1 MKKII
6 TKSLILAVTIVSA
19 ANAEYNDAGTDYSDA
34 SVDRWTEDASNEFV
48 SMANSFACML
58 KNNAMGANPNNKWE
72 ALVSEYICGL
82 NNDLDQSDLSRSVN
96 VSSRASN
103 ATPQEGQFY
112 FYGSGDR
119 KFIGNIVSKR
129 SPETFGPYGEWY
141 VSYYLAKIG
150 SNPTMT
156 HSTSPMKGLVD
167 ISETSEGKISIKTVD
182 VADYTAFGDQEDW
195 NLAAKIEYDDS
206 TLASSKL
213 LGRNWGTDYDG
224 NALDVITAGTTNKD
238 YYYRVTFP
246 RGESSTPT
254 AQCLKRSNSVETT
267 HEIGLFDKTTGAK
280 VTLTGG
286 FPFTYG
292 TNNAN
297 RGFFDRWGVWFDA
310 SRLSPFNPSVT
321 TLSVKSEKD
330 DIDYT
335 LNWAPGRLKGLTAQT
350 EDLSQSVSL
359 VTNFYTPDG
368 DKELH
373 IGWSGSAFEG
383 QVKNTD
389 GSDWSTSSSWFPT
402 EAEDGLITQSDIN
415 SHPWLGWSHSEEKR
429 AQIYW
434 SGGSSISFN
443 VESDKSSDSTLL
455 AATYTSLT
463 SRWGGGINNNL
474 PVDASDYD
482 ARNDMYNHLRN
493 NGGSDAASKYYYTGL
508 TPPTG
513 QLARTLYID
522 LGAEGPSSEDK
533 PLMFNF
539 GIDRESGKYVE
550 FGSGGGAG
558 EGYSSV
564 TDGWTSD
571 GGNDWPYDNIEL
583 ADSNSNKYRWSFG
596 AHPWNQ
602 SIIATKANGD
612 VVQLDEPMKF
622 VYSYDKNADRNKDL
636 TSYSFLVN
644 VDEHNPVRKYSN
656 VCTTSGVGSGFEKCT
671 LTPDSFVGKKFSL
684 EYDGNW
690 LSGLPDVRMYFS
702 DSSDSKNYWARLVNP
717 IDGTGLTEAST
728 GKEYVLKALAVSE
741 AFIEA
746 STSVFDKS
754 NSACYVSSEA
764 NTCDC
769 DGLAFNSVSSFGWAL
784 TDLPEL
790 SDYPAISQVWTD
802 QPAASELTCTV
813 TMGDSSSCSN

>member
-1 MKKII
+1 MKKIT

-58 KNNAMGANPNNKWE
+58 KNNAMGSNPNNKWE

-82 NNDLDQSDLSRSVN
+82 NDELDQNDLSRSVN

-103 ATPQEGQFY
+103 STPQEGQFY

-141 VSYYLAKIG
+141 VSYYLAKMG
-150 SNPTMT
+150 ENPTMT

-182 VADYTAFGDQEDW
+182 LADYTAFGSQEDW

-224 NALDVITAGTTNKD
+224 NAMDVITAGTTNAN

-246 RGESSTPT
+246 NGESSTPT
-254 AQCLKRSNSVETT
+254 AQCFKRSSSVETT

-292 TNNAN
+292 TNNAS
-297 RGFFDRWGVWFDA
+297 RGFFDRWGVWFDG

-321 TLSVKSEKD
+321 TLSVRSEKD

-335 LNWAPGRLKGLTAQT
+335 LNWAPGSLKGLTTQT
-350 EDLSQSVSL
+350 EDLSQSVAL
-359 VTNFYTPDG
+359 VTRRHTPDG

-373 IGWSGSAFEG
+373 IEWNGSAFEG
-383 QVKNTD
+383 QLKNSD
-389 GSDWSTSSSWFPT
+389 GTNWSTSGSWFPS
-402 EAEDGLITQSDIN
+402 EAEDGLITQADIVA
-415 SHPWLGWSHSEEKR
+415 HPWLGWSHSEEKR
-429 AQIYW
+429 TDIYW
-434 SGGSSISFN
+434 SGGNSISFN

-455 AATYTSLT
+455 AASYTPLT
-463 SRWGGGINNNL
+463 SRWGGSIDNNL
-474 PVDASDYD
+474 PVDASSYD
-482 ARNDMYNHLRN
+482 SNNDMYNHLRN
-493 NGGSDAASKYYYTGL
+493 NRGSDEGTKYYFTGM

-513 QLARTLYID
+513 KSPRTVYID
-522 LGAEGPSSEDK
+522 LGAEGPTDEDK
-533 PLMFNF
+533 ALMFNF
-539 GIDRESGKYVE
+539 NIDRSDGTYVE
-550 FGSGGGAG
+550 FGTGGSAG
-558 EGYSSV
+558 TGYADTTGDW
-564 TDGWTSD
+564 TDD
-571 GGNDWPYDNIEL
+571 GNDWPSGHIEL
-583 ADSNSNKYRWSFG
+583 LDANSNRYRWSFG
-596 AHPWNQ
+596 AYPWYQ

-622 VYSYDKNADRNKDL
+622 VYSYDKNSDRNKDL
-636 TSYSFLVN
+636 TSYSFLAN
-644 VDEHNPVRKYSN
+644 VDDRNPVRKYPG
-656 VCTTSGVGSGFEKCT
+656 VCTTSGVGSGFENCT

-717 IDGTGLTEAST
+717 NDGTVLTEAST
-728 GKEYVLKALAVSE
+728 NKEYVIKALAVSE
-741 AFIEA
+741 AFVEA

-769 DGLAFNSVSSFGWAL
+769 DGLAFNSVSSFGWDL
-784 TDLPEL
+784 TELPEL